1 MSEDLQ
7 PATDEVLQVEPIEPY
22 GDVTPVAVCLD
33 GPVRTQ
39 ALPAKGGALFTRTV
53 GTVPVRIVGPDH
65 RRRVLKL
72 IAAADVWVATSR
84 AGIQSAIDTPD
95 NPDAFFYPAASSRV
109 FEFGATVDV
118 WVAAVTGTAK
128 VSVLTELWAT
138 GEGAK

>member
-7 PATDEVLQVEPIEPY
+7 PDTDQVLQVEPIEPY

-39 ALPAKGGALFTRTV
+39 ALPAKGGAMFTRTV
-53 GTVPVRIVGPDH
+53 GTTPTRVAGADH
-65 RRRVLKL
+65 RRRTLK
-72 IAAADVWVATSR
+72 IVAKADVFVATSR

-95 NPDAFFYPAASSRV
+95 NHEAFEYVAAASRV
-109 FEFGATVDV
+109 LEIGATVDV

-128 VSVLTELWAT
+128 VSVLTELWAA
-138 GEGAK
+138 GDGPA